1 MVDTYHTPQLCVP
14 CLGGGE
20 RDVCATPRKL
30 FPRLF
35 PIQLCCGWTGVYQ
48 MLMENF
54 AVTDRMHREEVSTH
68 GLHASVLGHW
78 ASVVEKM

>member
-1 MVDTYHTPQLCVP
+1 
-14 CLGGGE
+14 
-20 RDVCATPRKL
+20 
-30 FPRLF
+30 
-35 PIQLCCGWTGVYQ
+35 